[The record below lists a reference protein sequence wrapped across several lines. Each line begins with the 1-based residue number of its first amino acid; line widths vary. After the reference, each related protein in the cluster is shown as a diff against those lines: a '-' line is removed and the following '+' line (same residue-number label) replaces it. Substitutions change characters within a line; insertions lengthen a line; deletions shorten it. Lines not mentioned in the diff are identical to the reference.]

1 MSAQPS
7 RRPSS
12 PPSQSLRR
20 RPRRASASSRR
31 SSRDPH
37 QATAI
42 EVSVRLG
49 VNVLLGIIAV
59 STLIKLVPYNLSQQ
73 QRLGEVRSEVA
84 KLDQRV
90 DELRAEFDRHFDPQQ
105 SMHVMQEQ
113 SARVNPNQRQII
125 WVTPSTTTAQQPDQP
140 KSEKPQPEKSIDGN
154 QWQAFWLK
162 R

>member
-90 DELRAEFDRHFDPQQ
+90 D
-105 SMHVMQEQ
+105 
-113 SARVNPNQRQII
+113 
-125 WVTPSTTTAQQPDQP
+125 
-140 KSEKPQPEKSIDGN
+140 
-154 QWQAFWLK
+154 
-162 R
+162 

>member
-7 RRPSS
+7 RRLSS
-12 PPSQSLRR
+12 PSQASRQPSDRAVARVRR
-20 RPRRASASSRR
+20 RSPRQSY
-31 SSRDPH
+31 

-42 EVSVRLG
+42 EVSARLG

-59 STLIKLVPYNLSQQ
+59 STLVKLVPYNLSQQ
-73 QRLGEVRSEVA
+73 QQLEEARSEVA
-84 KLDQRV
+84 KLDKRV

-113 SARVNPNQRQII
+113 SARMNPNQRQII
-125 WVTPSTTTAQQPDQP
+125 WLAPSATTAQQPERSP
-140 KSEKPQPEKSIDGN
+140 SEKTMTPIEGSQ
-154 QWQAFWLK
+154 QQAFWLK

>member
-1 MSAQPS
+1 
-7 RRPSS
+7 
-12 PPSQSLRR
+12 
-20 RPRRASASSRR
+20 
-31 SSRDPH
+31 
-37 QATAI
+37 
-42 EVSVRLG
+42 
-49 VNVLLGIIAV
+49 
-59 STLIKLVPYNLSQQ
+59 VPYNLSQQ

-125 WVTPSTTTAQQPDQP
+125 WVTPSATTAQQPDQP
-140 KSEKPQPEKSIDGN
+140 KSEKPQPEKSTDGN